1 MRLRLPNITS
11 IILAWVIVMIGVC
24 PPRTAQ
30 AKSKPPSL
38 AILPFVAK
46 QRSQRGLARRMRFAV
61 GKKMSR
67 NGHFR
72 RVSDHQVDMMIN
84 ALQIPWR
91 RHVAASDIKKVI
103 STLAVDQ
110 AVMGFVNHRR
120 LTLQLYTHGKLVRT
134 VAGTIPPDN
143 TSPRLAVE
151 SLLTRLDN
159 IPFHHVSEQQ
169 VNLTNPIYQHLF
181 KVRPNLVP
189 DAHFRRAAENGGR
202 AKDWSVFLLKED
214 YHPPYVGNQQ
224 AANLPSN
231 RVAIVNQSV
240 ADGGSAHGKGKC
252 LMMRMGLGVA
262 QNNGLAAESTWIPV
276 KQGDRYRVSVSY
288 CGNGPRVRVFVK
300 GFAYWP
306 DQFSR
311 AGDLASQ
318 RRELYRAQL
327 LPVMTKPKWKTTE
340 MDFEPQSVKSQ
351 AKKYPIKWVRIDLFI
366 YLNKGDAFFRDI
378 QLKDI
383 TPGKHGG

>member
-1 MRLRLPNITS
+1 MLTEFRRGGCGIA
-11 IILAWVIVMIGVC
+11 LAALLIFSAARPGAVS
-24 PPRTAQ
+24 
-30 AKSKPPSL
+30 AKSKLPSL
-38 AILPFVAK
+38 AILPFAAA
-46 QRSQRGLARRMRFAV
+46 QRSERGLARRMRFAV
-61 GKKMSR
+61 AKKMSR
-67 NGHFR
+67 DGHFH
-72 RVSDHQVDMMIN
+72 RVSDHAVNMMIE

-91 RHVAASDIKKVI
+91 GHVSAKDIKNVI
-103 STLAVDQ
+103 AQLAVDQ
-110 AVMGFVNHRR
+110 AVMGWVDHHR
-120 LTLQLYTHGKLVRT
+120 LTLQLYVHGRPVRK
-134 VAGTIPPDN
+134 VAGTIPPNN

-151 SLLTRLDN
+151 SLLTRLDD
-159 IPFHHVSEQQ
+159 IKFHHVTEQQ
-169 VNLTNPIYQHLF
+169 VNLTNPVYQHLF
-181 KVRPNLVP
+181 RVRPNLVP
-189 DAHFRRAAENGGR
+189 DGNFRQAAHSGGL
-202 AKDWSVFLLKED
+202 AKDWSLFLLKED
-214 YHPPYVGNQQ
+214 YHPRYLSEHQ
-224 AANLPSN
+224 AADLPKN
-231 RVAIVNQSV
+231 HAAIVPQSA
-240 ADGGSAHGKGKC
+240 ADGGGPQGAGDC

-262 QNNGLAAESTWIPV
+262 QSNGVAVESTWIPV

-311 AGDLASQ
+311 AGNLASQ

-327 LPVMTKPKWKTTE
+327 LPVMTKPKWQMTE

-383 TPGKHGG
+383 TPGQ